1 MLSISSSSLGKGNQK
16 CFPRRCYETLLKIK
30 KNRIWTCLLGLWFL
44 VLMLICRQLRSR
56 VTLSN
61 VKSPQILL
69 SSIKNDWALQ
79 TLWISSKTL
88 ITTVYLANWPVYKL
102 EVNFSP
108 RTHLESVNNNE
119 SCVWWCHDES
129 YAWYWDTCLLHSP
142 DLILTMN
149 AVTGC
154 WSRVPITRTIS
165 CSLCKA
171 GPTTQI

>member
-1 MLSISSSSLGKGNQK
+1 MLSISSSSLCKGNQK

-79 TLWISSKTL
+79 TLWISSETL

-108 RTHLESVNNNE
+108 QTHLESVNSNE
-119 SCVWWCHDES
+119 LCVVTSWWILC
-129 YAWYWDTCLLHSP
+129 
-142 DLILTMN
+142 LILRHMS
-149 AVTGC
+149 APF
-154 WSRVPITRTIS
+154 SRPHIDNE
-165 CSLCKA
+165 CCHWALEP
-171 GPTTQI
+171 GPYHQDHLLLIV